1 MTPMS
6 HHQLPPSRLTAQ
18 QAVATHATGV
28 AVQMA
33 GCHLEMSACTAA
45 TRGNVKVSEEEEE
58 NTMCL
63 RNQLIHSRCTEQ
75 G

>member
-1 MTPMS
+1 MTPTS
-6 HHQLPPSRLTAQ
+6 HHQLPSSRLTAQ

-33 GCHLEMSACTAA
+33 GCHLEMSASTAA
-45 TRGNVKVSEEEEE
+45 THGNVQVAEEES
-58 NTMCL
+58 TMCL

-75 G
+75 R

>member
-1 MTPMS
+1 MTPIS
-6 HHQLPPSRLTAQ
+6 HHQLPSSHVTAQ
-18 QAVATHATGV
+18 QAVAAHATGV

-45 TRGNVKVSEEEEE
+45 TGGSVAVAEEES
-58 NTMCL
+58 TMCL

-75 G
+75 R